1 MFVEAVLPAARD
13 RLATIREDA
22 SLIDVATQLAR
33 SRINLV
39 VACRSDATMAGVIT
53 KTDVVSH
60 ISQCEGAHCTKAA
73 SLVMTRN
80 VTVCRP
86 TDWLPDVWTT
96 MRERGR
102 KHIPVV
108 DEASRPVGVLYAR
121 DALEALLEKTEA
133 EELLLREYVLGIGYR

>member
-1 MFVEAVLPAARD
+1 MFIEALLPAVRD

-22 SLIDVATQLAR
+22 SLIDAATQLAR

-39 VACRSDATMAGVIT
+39 VACRADATIAGVIT
-53 KTDVVSH
+53 KTDLVRH
-60 ISQCEGAHCTKAA
+60 ISQCTGADCTMAA

-80 VTVCRP
+80 VMVCRP

-96 MRERGR
+96 MRERGL

-108 DEASRPVGVLYAR
+108 DEASHPVGVLYAR
-121 DALEALLEKTEA
+121 DALQALLENTEA
-133 EELLLREYVLGIGYR
+133 EELLLRDYVLGIGYR